1 MGAQI
6 ALAGFQGIM
15 KMQAARSQAKGLA
28 AQATQARL
36 QAKQESLK
44 YKEQGVAVLNNILR
58 TQSAITARAGAGS
71 IDPFSGSAA
80 NLSRYALAEG
90 VKEMYTIQ
98 DNELITLRG
107 GEMQAGQYMRQARG
121 VMQAGLMG
129 AAFGIAEAK
138 FAPKIGGP
146 TTETG

>member
-1 MGAQI
+1 MTEQV
-6 ALAGFQGIM
+6 ALAGIQGVI
-15 KMQAARSQAKGLA
+15 KMQTAQTKAKGLA
-28 AQATQARL
+28 GQATQARL
-36 QAKQESLK
+36 QSKQESLK
-44 YKEQGVAVLNNILR
+44 YKQQSVAVLDNILR

-107 GEMQAGQYMRQARG
+107 GEMQAQQYMRQARG
-121 VMQAGLMG
+121 VMQAGLTS
-129 AAFGIAEAK
+129 AAFGIAEAQ
-138 FAPKIGGP
+138 FAPEIGGK
-146 TTETG
+146 TETT